1 MRHTL
6 LIAAILSG
14 ISGLAAAQTY
24 QVSPPKFAQ
33 EQAVR
38 QAQNQWHAI
47 GNAYLANGKTV
58 PAYAIS
64 VSNPVEEGLLQDNTA
79 CTRKSCDLNVTLNDG
94 QASQLQALRIN
105 GVGWV
110 LAPRAWKNIEAAV
123 GVNGSQSILL
133 QSPDGSEAMTYYNSG
148 ACVGCAY
155 SAASPFFPAAL
166 KLAQENEFGYDE
178 PNAAINI
185 VRPQANQALFSYTV
199 KGQHTTHGKAV
210 FDQNTDIPYQNMRV
224 TLKPSHKDL
233 ANTILNA
240 GVR

>member
-33 EQAVR
+33 EPAVR

-123 GVNGSQSILL
+123 GVNGSQSVLL
-133 QSPDGSEAMTYYNSG
+133 QSPDGSESMTYYNSG

-185 VRPQANQALFSYTV
+185 VRPQANQALFSYTI

>member
-123 GVNGSQSILL
+123 GVNGSQSVLL
-133 QSPDGSEAMTYYNSG
+133 QSPDGSESMTYYNSG

-199 KGQHTTHGKAV
+199 KGHHTTHGKAV

-233 ANTILNA
+233 ANIILNA

>member
-6 LIAAILSG
+6 LMAAILSG

-33 EQAVR
+33 EPAVR

-123 GVNGSQSILL
+123 GVNGSQSVLL
-133 QSPDGSEAMTYYNSG
+133 QSPDGSESMTYYNSG

-185 VRPQANQALFSYTV
+185 VRPQANQALFSYTI

>member
-33 EQAVR
+33 EPAVR

-123 GVNGSQSILL
+123 GVNGSQSVLL
-133 QSPDGSEAMTYYNSG
+133 QSPDGSESMTYYNSG